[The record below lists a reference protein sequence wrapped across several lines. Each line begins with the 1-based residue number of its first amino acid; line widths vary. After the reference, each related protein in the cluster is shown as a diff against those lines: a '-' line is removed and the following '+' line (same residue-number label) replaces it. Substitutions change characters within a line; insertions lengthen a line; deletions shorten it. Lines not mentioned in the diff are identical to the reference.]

1 MAEKSRVPLYSIS
14 AGELGTDPSQLEKAL
29 TNALNCCTLWHA
41 VLLLDEADIFLA
53 TRTLENLERNELVSS
68 TYNLLLIRIVY

>member
-1 MAEKSRVPLYSIS
+1 MYSIS

-41 VLLLDEADIFLA
+41 VLLLDEADIFFA

-68 TYNLLLIRIVY
+68 MYNPLLIRTVY